1 MTDEPDVRQPPDVN
15 DPPSENVDE
24 LAGGMRGTW
33 VVASQ
38 GSTHLW
44 DLDALTYMR
53 RPGPA
58 SPSGAFDYDG
68 IAHRITGVTRWPRV
82 GDQSLVW
89 FDDPASPFDT
99 EQFSRRLLISFHPP
113 LTPSPVL
120 PRVWTTSRWPV
131 PNSGTLSD
139 AGVSPAVCS
148 LRRQQGSTVSSS
160 QNVTSPSLIGP
171 HSAVRLWVGRPT
183 RWQR

>member
-1 MTDEPDVRQPPDVN
+1 MPDDQHNPTHN
-15 DPPSENVDE
+15 DADPFTEIVDE
-24 LAGGMRGTW
+24 LSEGMRGRW

-44 DLDALTYMR
+44 DLDALTYTR

-68 IAHRITGVTRWPRV
+68 IAHRITRVTRWPRI

-99 EQFSRRLLISFHPP
+99 EQFRRSSVIVSITRAPDSPP
-113 LTPSPVL
+113 EDTA
-120 PRVWTTSRWPV
+120 PRER
-131 PNSGTLSD
+131 G
-139 AGVSPAVCS
+139 
-148 LRRQQGSTVSSS
+148 
-160 QNVTSPSLIGP
+160 
-171 HSAVRLWVGRPT
+171 HVREGDTDDL
-183 RWQR
+183 

>member
-1 MTDEPDVRQPPDVN
+1 MTDEPDVQQPPDGN
-15 DPPSENVDE
+15 DPPSETVVE
-24 LAGGMRGTW
+24 LADGMRGRW

-44 DLDALTYMR
+44 DLDALTYTR

-68 IAHRITGVTRWPRV
+68 IAHRITRVSRWPRV

-99 EQFSRRLLISFHPP
+99 EQFRRSSVIVSITRDPEGAQDEP
-113 LTPSPVL
+113 DDGSEV
-120 PRVWTTSRWPV
+120 
-131 PNSGTLSD
+131 GD
-139 AGVSPAVCS
+139 AG
-148 LRRQQGSTVSSS
+148 
-160 QNVTSPSLIGP
+160 
-171 HSAVRLWVGRPT
+171 
-183 RWQR
+183 